1 MSDRLTLTQRCVLLV
16 LLAEARELTNAELS
30 GLGGLRLEKPQ
41 REQLNA
47 LGLIASTKV
56 GRTYAHELTDRGAV
70 WCADEMN
77 APRPARSGPAGGA
90 LYAVLGGLRRYL
102 DGSGQVVAEIFRPD
116 VPSRVVAAYAAAAK
130 GGAHPI
136 RLAVLRERLADVS
149 RDDFDVAIEQLARR
163 SGTHVRSEA
172 DQKTLT
178 QRDHD
183 AAVVL
188 GGTARHLLT
197 IEAAR

>member
-16 LLAEARELTNAELS
+16 LLAEARELTNAELY
-30 GLGGLRLEKPQ
+30 GLAGLRLEKPQ
-41 REQLNA
+41 REQLNER
-47 LGLIASTKV
+47 GLIASTKV

-70 WCADEMN
+70 WCAEEMTG
-77 APRPARSGPAGGA
+77 PRPARSGPAGGA
-90 LYAVLGGLRRYL
+90 LYAVLNGLRRHL

-116 VPSRVVAAYAAAAK
+116 VPSRVVAAYAAVAK
-130 GGAHPI
+130 GTENPI
-136 RLAVLRERLADVS
+136 RLAVLRERLTDVS
-149 RDDFDVAIEQLARR
+149 RAEFDGAVERLAGRP
-163 SGTHVRSEA
+163 GVHVHGEA

-178 QRDHD
+178 DRDHD

-188 GGTARHLLT
+188 GGTARHVLT

>member
-16 LLAEARELTNAELS
+16 LLAEARELTNAELY

-41 REQLNA
+41 REQLNER
-47 LGLIASTKV
+47 GLIASTKV

-70 WCADEMN
+70 WCAEEMGG
-77 APRPARSGPAGGA
+77 ARPARSGPAGGA
-90 LYAVLGGLRRYL
+90 LYAVLAGLRRYL

-116 VPSRVVAAYAAAAK
+116 VPSRVVAAYAAVAR

-136 RLAVLRERLADVS
+136 RLAVLRERLTDVS
-149 RDDFDVAIEQLARR
+149 RDDFDVAIKQLARR
-163 SGTHVRSEA
+163 DGVHVRSEA

-178 QRDHD
+178 DQDHD

-188 GGTARHLLT
+188 GGTTRHLLT

>member
-16 LLAEARELTNAELS
+16 LLAEARELSNAELY
-30 GLGGLRLEKPQ
+30 GLAGLRLERPQ
-41 REQLNA
+41 REQLNER
-47 LGLIASTKV
+47 GLLVSTKV
-56 GRTYAHELTDRGAV
+56 GRSYVHELTDRGAV
-70 WCADEMN
+70 WCAEEMGGS
-77 APRPARSGPAGGA
+77 RPARSGPAGGA
-90 LYAVLGGLRRYL
+90 LYAVLNGLRRYL

-116 VPSRVVAAYAAAAK
+116 VPSRVVAAYEAVAN
-130 GGAHPI
+130 GGGQPI
-136 RLAVLRERLADVS
+136 RLAVLRERLTDVS
-149 RDDFDVAIEQLARR
+149 RNEFDIAIEQLARR
-163 SGTHVRSEA
+163 EGMHVRSEA

-178 QRDHD
+178 QQDHD